1 MLVIG
6 GVDIGNRQD
15 IGQRVLDAIS
25 SYKVIVVE
33 NLFVFSNLCNSLKIY
48 PNGKVIEYFSPMDS
62 QEEQKI
68 VKEIM
73 NYLNK
78 DVNVLMLSDDGM
90 PGIAD
95 PGGLIVDMAHR
106 LGHRV
111 SVLPGPSVVSTLPAV
126 LGVDS
131 RSFTFEDSIPS
142 ERFERLAFFQ
152 KLYSEGRGVVFIVK
166 NRRDENFTFK
176 EILKDIQL
184 VFPKENMVGI
194 GINMT
199 MDKELIFKT
208 KVSEVSERLSAYKF
222 SQEDFISLYVDC
234 R

>member
-15 IGQRVLDAIS
+15 MGQRILNAIS
-25 SYKVIVVE
+25 SFEVVVVE
-33 NLFVFSNLCNSLKIY
+33 NLSVFNNLCNSLGIY
-48 PNGKVIEYFSPMDS
+48 PTGKIIEYFSPMDEV
-62 QEEQKI
+62 EEQKT

-78 DVNVLMLSDDGM
+78 KANVLMLSDDGM

-95 PGGLIVDMAHR
+95 PGGLVVDMAHR
-106 LGHRV
+106 LGHKV
-111 SVLPGPSVVSTLPAV
+111 SVIPGPSVVSTLPAV

-131 RSFTFEDSIPS
+131 RSFTFEDTIPS
-142 ERFERLAFFQ
+142 DRSKRLTFFQ
-152 KLYSEGRGVVFIVK
+152 KLYSEGRGVVLIVK
-166 NRRDENFTFK
+166 NRRDENSTFK
-176 EILKDIQL
+176 EIIKDIQL
-184 VFPKENMVGI
+184 VFPKESVIGI
-194 GINMT
+194 GVNMT

-208 KVSEVSERLSAYKF
+208 KIKDVYEKLSTYNF
-222 SQEDFISLYVDC
+222 SQEDFISLYIGC

>member
-33 NLFVFSNLCNSLKIY
+33 NLSVFDNLCNSLKIY
-48 PNGKVIEYFSPMDS
+48 PNGKILEYFSPMDAE
-62 QEEQKI
+62 EEQKI
-68 VKEIM
+68 VKEIID
-73 NYLNK
+73 YLDK
-78 DVNVLMLSDDGM
+78 DVDVLMLSDDGM

-106 LGHRV
+106 SGYKV

-131 RSFTFEDSIPS
+131 RSFTFEDSIPPNRS
-142 ERFERLAFFQ
+142 ERLIFFQ
-152 KLYSEGRGVVFIVK
+152 KLYSEGRGVIIIIK

-176 EILKDIQL
+176 EILKDVEL
-184 VFPKENMVGI
+184 VFPKENMIGI
-194 GINMT
+194 GVNMT

-208 KVSEVSERLSAYKF
+208 KVSEVSKKLSAYNF
-222 SQEDFISLYVDC
+222 SQKDFISLYIDC